1 MALNESDREDL
12 MSEVI
17 SLIRRVECQSVN
29 DSVVTVV
36 GFNAMGWLFVY
47 RGADLMY
54 RFDELGRLRRAY
66 VDGLLYRT
74 EGKSLSE
81 IERRRDAVSP
91 RPDGRQKTTLVRRDL
106 SGEEIE
112 RFRACMLGNLRIV
125 IGDLQKGVITRQV
138 PAEAPELLEEILSG
152 LNVVLDSREFLAP
165 AIVRRK

>member
-17 SLIRRVECQSVN
+17 SLIRRVECQSVD

-47 RGADLMY
+47 RGADPMY

-81 IERRRDAVSP
+81 IERRRDAVST
-91 RPDGRQKTTLVRRDL
+91 RPDGPLKTTLVRRDL
-106 SGEEIE
+106 SGEEIDQ
-112 RFRACMLGNLRIV
+112 FRARMHAVLRTV
-125 IGDLQKGVITRQV
+125 GEDLRKGVITRQV
-138 PAEAPELLEEILSG
+138 PAEAPGLLEEILRG
-152 LNVVLDSREFLAP
+152 LNFVLDSPDFLAP